1 MNSEER
7 KREREKENR
16 RQDVKG
22 RFEDSRLLIEK
33 EFNMA
38 TRIRVKK
45 KTPVKKVDIM
55 PRYTWREL
63 NSEGREHNESRRLI
77 QKQEQTYK
85 HTMRNIVYKRNAQ
98 GTLMLE

>member
-1 MNSEER
+1 MNVRGPREKQKKENSNELTNKMNSEER

-16 RQDVKG
+16 REDVKG

-45 KTPVKKVDIM
+45 KNASEKG
-55 PRYTWREL
+55 RY
-63 NSEGREHNESRRLI
+63 
-77 QKQEQTYK
+77 
-85 HTMRNIVYKRNAQ
+85 NAP
-98 GTLMLE
+98 LYLARA

>member
-1 MNSEER
+1 MNVRGPREKQKKENSNELTNKMNSEER

-16 RQDVKG
+16 REDVKG

-38 TRIRVKK
+38 TRIRVKKK

-63 NSEGREHNESRRLI
+63 NSEGREHNESRRLV
-77 QKQEQTYK
+77 QK
-85 HTMRNIVYKRNAQ
+85 
-98 GTLMLE
+98 